1 MNLMQNNRILVV
13 DDNPAIHTDFK
24 KILRESATR
33 SEQLDSA
40 EAILFGDILKGPSEI
55 QDFEIDSAMQGRD
68 GLAMVRQAV
77 EAGRPY
83 ATAFVDVR
91 MPPGWD
97 GIETVAR
104 MWEVQPD
111 LQVVICTAYSDYS
124 WEDMMR
130 RFGRSDNLL
139 ILKKPFDNVEVLQ
152 LAHALTKKWQVTKQ
166 ASLRLEEMDVMVR
179 QRTQEL
185 QTAHDRLRGSEERFS
200 KAFHASPIPMA
211 IHTLEEGRFADA
223 NEAFLR
229 MTGYRRQELIGRTV
243 GELSLCP
250 DLESRAWPVLRAQ
263 RNVQNIEC
271 QVASNAGESRQA
283 LISLET
289 FNLGG
294 QPHVLMI
301 AEDLTD
307 KRKLEAELRQAQKM
321 EAVGQLAAGVAHDFN
336 NILTI
341 IQGHASLQL
350 AVNEIDVDVADSFR
364 HIAGAAE
371 RAAHLTRQLLAF
383 SRKQVMQPRRLDLN
397 ALVRQIST
405 VLPRLIGEHIR
416 LLTDFAPD
424 LPAVFADDCN
434 MEQILLNLAVNARDA
449 MPTGGTITLRTEDVS
464 IDDNHLRRVP
474 EAISGRYVCLSVRD
488 TGIGMDL
495 PTRNRIF
502 EPFFTTKEVGKGT
515 GMGLATVY
523 GIVKQHDGWVEVE
536 SETGEGST
544 FKIYLPVC
552 EEAPEVES
560 RVIAFSPRPLGA
572 GRTVLVVEDDPSVR
586 GLVKEI
592 LQHYHYRVIEAED
605 GEEALALA
613 REYSN
618 EIVLLLTDMV
628 MPRGISGRDLAQRL
642 LADRPDL
649 KVIYTS
655 GYSTELFDS
664 SLALEEGVNY
674 LPKPYTS
681 GMLAE
686 ILRGAL
692 EVGGPGS
699 QAQAVPEGA

>member
-1 MNLMQNNRILVV
+1 MSLMQNNRILVV
-13 DDNPAIHTDFK
+13 DDNPAIHADFK
-24 KILRESATR
+24 KILHEGASHSAH
-33 SEQLDSA
+33 LDSA
-40 EAILFGDILKGPSEI
+40 EAILFGDVKSGRNGIEE
-55 QDFEIDSAMQGRD
+55 FEIDSAMQGREA
-68 GLAMVRQAV
+68 LAMVKQAM

-104 MWEVQPD
+104 MWAVQPD

-152 LAHALTKKWQVTKQ
+152 LAHALTKKWQVTRQ
-166 ASLRLEEMDVMVR
+166 AALRIEEMDVMVR

-185 QTAHDRLRGSEERFS
+185 QTANDLLRSSEERFS

-211 IHTLEEGRFADA
+211 IHTLDEGRFADG

-229 MTGYRRQELIGRTV
+229 MIGYSREQLIGRTA
-243 GELSLCP
+243 GELGICS
-250 DLESRAWPVLRAQ
+250 DLERQAWPLLKAQ
-263 RNVQNIEC
+263 KNVRNLEC
-271 QVASNAGESRQA
+271 QVTSHTGELRQA
-283 LISLET
+283 LVSLEI
-289 FNLGG
+289 FSLAG

-301 AEDLTD
+301 AEDLTE

-350 AVNEIDVDVADSFR
+350 AAAELDEDVADSFR
-364 HIAGAAE
+364 HIASAGE
-371 RAAHLTRQLLAF
+371 RAANLTRQLLAF
-383 SRKQVMQPRRLDLN
+383 SRKQVMKPRRLDLN
-397 ALVRQIST
+397 GLVRQIGT

-416 LLTDFAPD
+416 LVMNLEPD

-434 MEQILLNLAVNARDA
+434 MEQIVLNLAVNARDA
-449 MPTGGTITLRTEDVS
+449 MPSGGTLTVRTEDITV
-464 IDDNHLRRVP
+464 DDDHLRQVP
-474 EAISGRYVCLSVRD
+474 EATRGNYICLSMRD
-488 TGIGMDL
+488 TGIGMDEH
-495 PTRNRIF
+495 TRNRIF
-502 EPFFTTKEVGKGT
+502 EPFFTTKDVGKGT

-523 GIVKQHDGWVEVE
+523 GIVKQHEGWVEVD
-536 SETGEGST
+536 SEAGEGAT

-552 EEAPEVES
+552 EEKAEPES
-560 RVIAFSPRPLGA
+560 RVIAFTPRPLGA
-572 GRTVLVVEDDPSVR
+572 GRTVLVVEDDASVR

-592 LQHYHYRVIEAED
+592 LLHYHYRVIEAED

-613 REYSN
+613 RQYRN

-628 MPRGISGRDLAQRL
+628 MPRGVSGRELAERL
-642 LADRPDL
+642 LKERPDL

-655 GYSTELFDS
+655 GYSPELFNT
-664 SLALEEGVNY
+664 SLVLEEGVNY

-681 GMLAE
+681 ARLAE

-692 EVGGPGS
+692 EVDVEAREQVAP
-699 QAQAVPEGA
+699 

>member
-1 MNLMQNNRILVV
+1 MTPMQNNRILVV

-24 KILRESATR
+24 KILQEGASH
-33 SEQLDSA
+33 SEHLDSA
-40 EAILFGDILKGPSEI
+40 EAILFGDVKSGRSEI
-55 QDFEIDSAMQGRD
+55 EEFELDAAMQGRE
-68 GLAMVRQAV
+68 GLAMVKKAI

-111 LQVVICTAYSDYS
+111 LQIVICTAYSDYS

-152 LAHALTKKWQVTKQ
+152 LAHALTKKWQVTRQ
-166 ASLRLEEMDVMVR
+166 AALRLEEMDVMVR

-185 QTAHDRLRGSEERFS
+185 QAANNSLRSSEERFS

-211 IHTLEEGRFADA
+211 IHTVKEGIFADA

-229 MTGYRRQELIGRTV
+229 MTGYTREQLAERTFDELEFRT
-243 GELSLCP
+243 
-250 DLESRAWPVLRAQ
+250 DLDKRTWPVLRTQ
-263 RNVQNIEC
+263 KFVRNLEC
-271 QVASNAGESRQA
+271 QVTTNAGELRQA
-283 LISLET
+283 LISLEP
-289 FNLGG
+289 FSLGG
-294 QPHVLMI
+294 QAHVLLI
-301 AEDLTD
+301 AEDLTE

-350 AVNEIDVDVADSFR
+350 AVTELDPDVADSFK
-364 HIAGAAE
+364 HIAAAGE
-371 RAAHLTRQLLAF
+371 RAANLTRQLLAF

-397 ALVRQIST
+397 GLVRQIST

-416 LLTDFAPD
+416 LVADLAPD

-434 MEQILLNLAVNARDA
+434 MEQILLNLSVNARDA
-449 MPTGGTITLRTEDVS
+449 MPAGGTLTVRTANVTVDEE
-464 IDDNHLRRVP
+464 HLREVP
-474 EAISGRYVCLSVRD
+474 EAIGGQYVCLSVRD
-488 TGIGMDL
+488 TGMGMDL
-495 PTRNRIF
+495 QTRTRIF

-536 SETGEGST
+536 SEKGEGST

-552 EEAPEVES
+552 EAAAEAGS
-560 RVIAFSPRPLGA
+560 RVISFTPRPLGA

-592 LQHYHYRVIEAED
+592 LLHHHYRVIEAGD
-605 GEEALALA
+605 GEEASW
-613 REYSN
+613 R
-618 EIVLLLTDMV
+618 
-628 MPRGISGRDLAQRL
+628 SGWWRNGR
-642 LADRPDL
+642 
-649 KVIYTS
+649 S
-655 GYSTELFDS
+655 
-664 SLALEEGVNY
+664 
-674 LPKPYTS
+674 
-681 GMLAE
+681 
-686 ILRGAL
+686 
-692 EVGGPGS
+692 
-699 QAQAVPEGA
+699 

>member
-1 MNLMQNNRILVV
+1 MSLMQNNRILVV

-24 KILRESATR
+24 KILHESA
-33 SEQLDSA
+33 SHSDHLDSA
-40 EAILFGDILKGPSEI
+40 EAILFGDIKSGPSAI
-55 QDFEIDSAMQGRD
+55 QNFEIDSAMQGRD
-68 GLAMVRQAV
+68 GLDMVRQALR
-77 EAGRPY
+77 AGSPY

-111 LQVVICTAYSDYS
+111 LQIVICTAYSDYS

-152 LAHALTKKWQVTKQ
+152 LAHALTRKWQVTKQ
-166 ASLRLEEMDVMVR
+166 AALRIEEMDVMVR

-185 QTAHDRLRGSEERFS
+185 QTAHDCLRSSEERFS

-211 IHTLEEGRFADA
+211 IHTLAEGRFADA

-229 MTGYRRQELIGRTV
+229 MIAFSREALIGHTAA
-243 GELSLCP
+243 ELNFCP
-250 DLESRAWPVLRAQ
+250 DLENRVWPLLASDKSAR
-263 RNVQNIEC
+263 NIEC
-271 QVASNAGESRQA
+271 EVMASSGELRQA
-283 LISLET
+283 LVSCEIFDLA
-289 FNLGG
+289 G
-294 QPHVLMI
+294 QPHALMI
-301 AEDLTD
+301 AEDLTE
-307 KRKLEAELRQAQKM
+307 KRNLEADLRQAQKM

-341 IQGHASLQL
+341 IQGHATLQL
-350 AVNEIDVDVADSFR
+350 GVAELDPDIADSLN
-364 HIAGAAE
+364 HISAAAE
-371 RAAHLTRQLLAF
+371 RAANLTRQLLAF

-397 ALVRQIST
+397 GMVRQIST

-416 LLTDFAPD
+416 LVTDLAPD

-449 MPTGGTITLRTEDVS
+449 MPTGGTLTVRTEDAN
-464 IDDNHLRRVP
+464 IDDNHLRCVP
-474 EAISGRYVCLSVRD
+474 EAIRGHYVCMTVRD
-488 TGIGMDL
+488 TGIGMDVQ
-495 PTRNRIF
+495 TRNRIF

-536 SETGEGST
+536 TEAGQGST

-552 EEAPEVES
+552 QEAPEARS
-560 RVIAFSPRPLGA
+560 RVISFSHHPLGA
-572 GRTVLVVEDDPSVR
+572 GRTVLVVEDDPAVR

-592 LQHYHYRVIEAED
+592 LLHHRYRVIEAGD

-613 REYSN
+613 RQFIN

-628 MPRGISGRDLAQRL
+628 MPRGISGRELAERL
-642 LADRPDL
+642 LAERPDL

-655 GYSTELFDS
+655 GYSPELFDS
-664 SLALEEGVNY
+664 TLALEEGVNY

-681 GMLAE
+681 AMLAE

-692 EVGGPGS
+692 EVPASRPQAAPG
-699 QAQAVPEGA
+699 AGA

>member
-1 MNLMQNNRILVV
+1 MSLMQNNRILVV

-24 KILRESATR
+24 KILHEGANR
-33 SEQLDSA
+33 SDHLDSA
-40 EAILFGDILKGPSEI
+40 EAILFGDVKKGPSEI
-55 QDFEIDSAMQGRD
+55 QDFEIDSATQGQE
-68 GLAMVRQAV
+68 GLAMVKQGLA
-77 EAGRPY
+77 AGRPY
-83 ATAFVDVR
+83 STAFVDVR

-111 LQVVICTAYSDYS
+111 LQIVICTAYSDYS

-152 LAHALTKKWQVTKQ
+152 LAHALTRKWQVTKQ
-166 ASLRLEEMDVMVR
+166 AAMRLEEMDVMVR

-185 QTAHDRLRGSEERFS
+185 QTAHDRLRSSEERFS
-200 KAFHASPIPMA
+200 KAFNASPIPMA
-211 IHTLEEGRFADA
+211 IHTVADGRFADA

-229 MTGYRRQELIGRTV
+229 MTALSRAELIGQAA
-243 GELSLCP
+243 GELNFCP
-250 DLESRAWPVLRAQ
+250 DLEKRVWPLLKAQ
-263 RNVQNIEC
+263 KNVRNIEC
-271 QVASNAGESRQA
+271 EVTSNTGELRQA
-283 LISLET
+283 LVTEEL
-289 FNLGG
+289 FDLAG
-294 QPHVLMI
+294 QPHALLI
-301 AEDLTD
+301 AEDLTE
-307 KRKLEAELRQAQKM
+307 KRHLEADLRQAQKM

-341 IQGHASLQL
+341 IQGHATLQL
-350 AVNEIDVDVADSFR
+350 GVAELDADVADSLN
-364 HIAGAAE
+364 HISSAAE
-371 RAAHLTRQLLAF
+371 RAANLTRQLLAF

-397 ALVRQIST
+397 GLVRQIST

-416 LLTDFAPD
+416 LITSLAPG

-434 MEQILLNLAVNARDA
+434 MEQIVLNLAVNARDA
-449 MPTGGTITLRTEDVS
+449 MPAGGTLTVRTEDVT
-464 IDDNHLRRVP
+464 IDDNHLRSVP
-474 EAISGRYVCLSVRD
+474 EAAPGRYVRLSVRD
-488 TGIGMDL
+488 TGVGMDL
-495 PTRNRIF
+495 RTRNRIF

-523 GIVKQHDGWVEVE
+523 GIVKQHDGWVEVD
-536 SETGEGST
+536 TAAGKGAA
-544 FKIYLPVC
+544 FMIYLPVC
-552 EEAPEVES
+552 QEAAEPGAK
-560 RVIAFSPRPLGA
+560 VISFSPRAQGA
-572 GRTVLVVEDDPSVR
+572 GHTVLVVEDDPAVR

-592 LQHYHYRVIEAED
+592 LEHHRYRVIEAGD

-613 REYSN
+613 REYGN

-628 MPRGISGRDLAQRL
+628 MPRGISGRELAERL
-642 LADRPDL
+642 LADRPEL

-655 GYSTELFDS
+655 GYSPELFDS

-686 ILRGAL
+686 ILSGAL
-692 EVGGPGS
+692 
-699 QAQAVPEGA
+699 QATAQPQTQTAP